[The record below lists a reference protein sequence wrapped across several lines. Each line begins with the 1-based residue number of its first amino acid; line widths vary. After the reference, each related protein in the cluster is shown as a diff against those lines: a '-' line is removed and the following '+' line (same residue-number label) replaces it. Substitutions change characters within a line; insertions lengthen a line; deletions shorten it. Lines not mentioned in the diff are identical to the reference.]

1 MRRILLKVVAALATA
16 VTTLADVTLFT
27 DRAQFEAS
35 GSIIENTNFDDM
47 PQDIITLD
55 PLFSRGS
62 VTYTAPQGIIV
73 GTGQG
78 FNNPRAL
85 IANNMWTPLTALVD
99 TAAFQYNM
107 LGFDAALLGAEAF
120 GVDLSVTTSR
130 GVYTVPISLNVG
142 QPLSFYGVRANYQG
156 ETITAFSLN
165 VKTPTWGS
173 APAITAVTL
182 GLAPVPEPQML
193 AALSAA
199 VLVTIGISRRFSR

>member
-1 MRRILLKVVAALATA
+1 MRSILMKAVAALATA

-27 DRAQFEAS
+27 DRALFEAS
-35 GSIIENTNFDDM
+35 GLVIENTNFDDM

-73 GTGQG
+73 GTGTG
-78 FNNPRAL
+78 FGNPRAL
-85 IANNMWTPLTALVD
+85 IANNMWTPLSASID
-99 TAAFQYNM
+99 TATFQYNM
-107 LGFDAALLGAEAF
+107 LGFDAAVLGAEAL

-142 QPLSFYGVRANYQG
+142 QPLSFYGVRATYQG

-165 VKTPTWGS
+165 GKAPAWGS
-173 APAITAVTL
+173 APAITGVTL
-182 GLAPVPEPQML
+182 GLAPVPEPAVL
-193 AALSAA
+193 AAFSAA
-199 VLVTIGISRRFSR
+199 VLVVVGLSRRFAR